1 MFDYQWILSDIPFHF
16 HVMCLQQ
23 LNSCGTITCVG
34 HTKRTILWNTLFKM
48 DFVFLRATNF
58 SKVCASIV
66 IFIANTVMTRTW
78 SEIVGKSFYLIL
90 SSYILVSI
98 ANLYLSSTVTI
109 VVRHFSIYL
118 RQRFLIS
125 SNRFVK
131 IHEFWWF
138 NDNTRGNYC
147 K

>member
-1 MFDYQWILSDIPFHF
+1 MYWSY
-16 HVMCLQQ
+16 
-23 LNSCGTITCVG
+23 
-34 HTKRTILWNTLFKM
+34 KRTILASSLFKM
-48 DFVFLRATNF
+48 DFVFLGITNF

-98 ANLYLSSTVTI
+98 ANFYLSSAVTI
-109 VVRHFSIYL
+109 VVRHFI
-118 RQRFLIS
+118 RQQFLIS

-131 IHEFWWF
+131 IHDIANFDDSMLKQDTNVLNKHENFL
-138 NDNTRGNYC
+138 TI
-147 K
+147 

>member
-1 MFDYQWILSDIPFHF
+1 MHWSQ
-16 HVMCLQQ
+16 
-23 LNSCGTITCVG
+23 
-34 HTKRTILWNTLFKM
+34 KRTILTNTLFKM
-48 DFVFLRATNF
+48 DFVFLGMTNF

-98 ANLYLSSTVTI
+98 ANFYLSLAVTI
-109 VVRHFSIYL
+109 VVRHFIYL

-131 IHEFWWF
+131 IHDIANFDDSMLKQETNIVNKHENFLMI
-138 NDNTRGNYC
+138 
-147 K
+147 

>member
-1 MFDYQWILSDIPFHF
+1 
-16 HVMCLQQ
+16 
-23 LNSCGTITCVG
+23 
-34 HTKRTILWNTLFKM
+34 M
-48 DFVFLRATNF
+48 DFVFLGATNF

-98 ANLYLSSTVTI
+98 ANFYLSSAVTI
-109 VVRHFSIYL
+109 VVRHFIYS
-118 RQRFLIS
+118 RQQFLIS

-131 IHEFWWF
+131 IHDIPNLDDSMLIQETNVVNKTENFLMI
-138 NDNTRGNYC
+138 
-147 K
+147 